1 MAAITTGTTITFLF
15 TDIEGSTRFWE
26 AQPEAMEPAL
36 ARHDALLREI
46 IESHGGCIFK
56 TIGDAFCAAFDR
68 APDALEAAH
77 AAQRALHD
85 QVPQLRVRMAVH
97 MGLAQRRDDD
107 YFGPALNHA
116 ARLLSAGHG
125 GQVLLSQATAEEVA
139 RTPPADTELRPLGR
153 HQLRDIADWET
164 IFQLQLQDLP
174 ARFPALNTLDVAFR
188 RGLVRATAIAAVVLA
203 VVGALALL
211 AARNARVARSEAKR
225 AQQQTLVAN
234 QRAEDLAWEDYINRV
249 NRAYREVQDA
259 NIALAEDLLQGCPP
273 ERRGWEWHHVNRLCH
288 PERLS
293 VEVPGGAISAIE
305 FSPDGRRIATS
316 SGGPFAHADGVPKVA
331 LWDRGTGQRRLTLR
345 GTERLI
351 WSLAFSPDGTRL
363 ALGGASPQVQVR
375 DPKTGR
381 ILWAKQERHL
391 PQATSVTFS
400 PDGRSLAVGFGEYSA
415 FGAHP
420 VKIYDAATGKER
432 VTFPGPRG
440 GVNDLAFHPD
450 GRRLA
455 VAGWE
460 LVAIWDVVGH
470 TKLHE
475 LRGHT
480 NWVYGVAFSPDG
492 KWLATGGWDR
502 TIKLREAAT
511 GAERLTLFA
520 HEGFVL
526 DLAFSPDSRT
536 LASTSEDR
544 RVRLWE
550 VPTGRLIGALHGH
563 TDFAQAVAF
572 APDGRE
578 LASGGLEG
586 SMKIWDRRT
595 SLPIAIKGHRK
606 GVIGLWYRRDGRRV
620 VTLWGTG
627 SGPAIPK
634 GWDPETGELDPA
646 LTRIARTR
654 LGEEYLPYAIAITP
668 GVPFPAAISPDGR
681 LRARVLRTSMD
692 AKQGEKRSK
701 SYATSAVEVL
711 DVATDRLLHTLVGHT
726 ADVVRITFSP
736 DGRRIATA
744 SYDQT
749 VKIWDTATGREVFTL
764 RGHTAGVISVAFSPD
779 GHRLVS
785 GGLDDAAR
793 VWNATPLPAG
803 DLRAREARYQQK
815 QTELKL
821 LREHSPVDDDA
832 RGSALRARNEQWD
845 ASAEELRRVVESD
858 PNNLSARCLRILT
871 LAAAGDRAQVRLN
884 CDELLRRFGDATEPA
899 QAASIAWHCALAPD
913 AISDVEAPIRL
924 AMTALA
930 GCPEGAKS
938 EVLNTLGAA
947 LYRAGRYEAAIRRL
961 NESIRTR
968 GGASV
973 PKQFVFL
980 AMAHHR
986 LGHRGEARRWLDRL
1000 ENDQPKEGFEFLWDE
1015 VELRILRRE
1024 AELLVSGSPAAP
1036 RTSSLR

>member
-36 ARHDALLREI
+36 ARHDTLLREV
-46 IESHGGCIFK
+46 IESHGGCVFK

-68 APDALEAAH
+68 ASDALEAAH
-77 AAQRALHD
+77 AAQRALHQ

-97 MGLAQRRDDD
+97 TGPAQRRDDD

-116 ARLLSAGHG
+116 ARLLNAGHG
-125 GQVLLSQATAEEVA
+125 GQVLLSQATAEEVS
-139 RTPPADTELRPLGR
+139 RTLPADSELRPLGR

-174 ARFPALNTLDVAFR
+174 DRFPALNTLDVAFR
-188 RGLVRATAIAAVVLA
+188 RGLLRATAYAVVILA
-203 VVGALALL
+203 VVVTLALL

-234 QRAEDLAWEDYINRV
+234 QRAEALAWEDYINRV

-259 NIALAEDLLQGCPP
+259 NTALAEDLLQGCPP

-293 VEVPGGAISAIE
+293 VEVSGGAISAIA

-345 GTERLI
+345 GSERLI

-363 ALGGASPQVQVR
+363 ALGGASPQVEVR
-375 DPKTGR
+375 DPKIGR
-381 ILWAKQERHL
+381 ILWAKHESRL

-400 PDGRSLAVGFGEYSA
+400 PDGRSLAVGFGEYS
-415 FGAHP
+415 GLGSHP

-432 VTFPGPRG
+432 VTLPGPKG

-455 VAGWE
+455 VAGSE
-460 LVAIWDVVGH
+460 IVEIWDVVGH
-470 TKLHE
+470 TILKE

-492 KWLATGGWDR
+492 KWLATCGWDR
-502 TIKLREAAT
+502 TIKLRDAAT
-511 GAERLTLFA
+511 GAERLSLFA

-544 RVRLWE
+544 KIRLWE
-550 VPTGRLIGALHGH
+550 VPTGRLIGGLHGH
-563 TDFAQAVAF
+563 TDFVQAVAF

-586 SMKIWDRRT
+586 SLKIWDRRT
-595 SLPIAIKGHRK
+595 SLPVVIAGHHMA
-606 GVIGLWYRRDGRRV
+606 VTGLWYRRDGRRV
-620 VTLWGTG
+620 VSLWSPA

-646 LTRIARTR
+646 LTGIDRTR
-654 LGEEYLPYAIAITP
+654 LGDEYLPYAVPLTP
-668 GVPFPAAISPDGR
+668 GIPSPAAISPDGR
-681 LRARVLRTSMD
+681 LLARAFRTSIASTSD
-692 AKQGEKRSK
+692 EKRSE

-711 DVATDRLLHTLVGHT
+711 DVATGRLLHTLVGHT
-726 ADVVRITFSP
+726 ADVVRIAFSP

-764 RGHTAGVISVAFSPD
+764 RGHTAGVLSLAFSPD

-785 GGLDDAAR
+785 GGLDNAAR
-793 VWNATPLPAG
+793 VWEATPLPAG
-803 DLRAREARYQQK
+803 VLQARESHYRQK
-815 QTELKL
+815 QTELKVI
-821 LREHSPVDDDA
+821 REHSRADEYA
-832 RGSALRARNEQWD
+832 RGSATRARNEQWD
-845 ASAEELRRVVESD
+845 ASAEILRRAVESN
-858 PNNLSARCLRILT
+858 PNNLYARSLRILT
-871 LAAAGDRAQVRLN
+871 LVAAGDRAQVRLD
-884 CDELLRRFGDATEPA
+884 CDDLLKRFGNATEPA
-899 QAASIAWHCALAPD
+899 QAASVAWHCVLAPD
-913 AISDVEAPIRL
+913 AVSDVEAPIRL
-924 AMTALA
+924 ALTALA
-930 GCPEGAKS
+930 GCAEGARS

-961 NESIRTR
+961 NESIRIR

-973 PKQFVFL
+973 PKQSLFL

-986 LGHRGEARRWLDRL
+986 LGHRSEARRWLDRL
-1000 ENDQPKEGFEFLWDE
+1000 ENDQPKEGFEFSGGE

-1024 AELLVSGSPAAP
+1024 TEMLVSGSPAAP
-1036 RTSSLR
+1036 RRSSLR